1 MAIGFTWIL
10 MVPNGWHS
18 ILKLNHNKRTD
29 AQHSAGVGFD
39 YSCFLNRL
47 PDIQFLCS
55 EHNKEKNISIFF
67 LYASPPIPNGILSFQ
82 KFHHLLSVICCIRK
96 SRRAENLHHL
106 QIHRLCGLA
115 AGS

>member
-1 MAIGFTWIL
+1 

-67 LYASPPIPNGILSFQ
+67 LYASPHSKRYSFISKVPLPPLGYMLYKEKPQ
-82 KFHHLLSVICCIRK
+82 
-96 SRRAENLHHL
+96 
-106 QIHRLCGLA
+106 G
-115 AGS
+115 